1 MSRQFNNYLVNLE
14 KRVNR
19 LETNIK
25 RWPKQEIV
33 RDLRVCHSFL
43 SQLSTYAIV
52 NDVDLDDYRDRIS
65 EIHASLLDIQ
75 EEIERKPWYKKAV
88 GLLKAIVR
96 AVCDLL
102 GVPSLGKYL
111 APPDDDDPPLLN

>member
-1 MSRQFNNYLVNLE
+1 MSRQFNHYLMNLE
-14 KRVNR
+14 KRVTR
-19 LETNIK
+19 LEKNIK
-25 RWPKQEIV
+25 RWPKQEVI

-43 SQLSTYAIV
+43 NQLSTYAIV
-52 NDVDLDDYRDRIS
+52 NDVDLDDYRDRMT
-65 EIHASLLDIQ
+65 EVHESLLEIL
-75 EEIERKPWYKKAV
+75 EEVERKPWYKKAV

-111 APPDDDDPPLLN
+111 APPNDDDPLLLN